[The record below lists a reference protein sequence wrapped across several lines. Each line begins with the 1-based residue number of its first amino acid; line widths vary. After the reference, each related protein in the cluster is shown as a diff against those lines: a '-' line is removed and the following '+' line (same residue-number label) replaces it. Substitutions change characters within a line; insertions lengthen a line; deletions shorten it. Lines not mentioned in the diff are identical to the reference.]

1 MNITPMIMKNL
12 LKLTRLLSINDLILG
27 ITLWN
32 EKAEITY
39 HKSLATSGGIYT
51 KFFFCKNITQTDKL

>member
-27 ITLWN
+27 IMLWN

-39 HKSLATSGGIYT
+39 REETTH
-51 KFFFCKNITQTDKL
+51 

>member
-39 HKSLATSGGIYT
+39 REETTH
-51 KFFFCKNITQTDKL
+51 